1 MAIKLNE
8 TQRAL
13 LGAAAQRSDQFFI
26 FPDGR
31 RLVAARRAANA
42 LVAAGLAREVRA
54 RGEAPIWRHD
64 KDSQCAFALKLT
76 AAGTKAI
83 PAIADDGEG
92 GSKRKPRG
100 EVENRSQR
108 AERPSRG
115 DEKGSA
121 IEQLPAS
128 TAAPRIGTKIDGVV
142 KMLSR
147 PEGATLVDLVG
158 GDVEKLDARVVFQAA
173 RSSDPAAMGIVDTL
187 TTRLARGIA
196 SVISV
201 LDPDLLI
208 IGGGLSQAGGALLDP
223 LSAKVRALVPV
234 APPMELST
242 LGDESAALGAVRL
255 ALEIVERRHFVT
267 DLSLVE
273 PAGPER
279 KESFVTAS

>member
-13 LGAAAQRSDQFFI
+13 LGAAAQRGDQFFI

-31 RLVAARRAANA
+31 RLAATRQAANA

-83 PAIADDGEG
+83 AAVADDGEG

-100 EVENRSQR
+100 EVENGPQR
-108 AERPSRG
+108 AERPSRR

-147 PEGATLVDLVG
+147 PEGVTL
-158 GDVEKLDARVVFQAA
+158 E
-173 RSSDPAAMGIVDTL
+173 GIVKATGWLPHTTYAAL
-187 TTRLARGIA
+187 TGLRKRGYILERSRNDKVSPSVYRLAPPA
-196 SVISV
+196 ET
-201 LDPDLLI
+201 
-208 IGGGLSQAGGALLDP
+208 GA
-223 LSAKVRALVPV
+223 
-234 APPMELST
+234 
-242 LGDESAALGAVRL
+242 
-255 ALEIVERRHFVT
+255 
-267 DLSLVE
+267 
-273 PAGPER
+273 
-279 KESFVTAS
+279 